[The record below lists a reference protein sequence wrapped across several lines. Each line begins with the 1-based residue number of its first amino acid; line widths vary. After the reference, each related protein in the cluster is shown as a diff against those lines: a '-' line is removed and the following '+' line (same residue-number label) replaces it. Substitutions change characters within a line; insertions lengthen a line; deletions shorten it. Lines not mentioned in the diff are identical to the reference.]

1 MNKMKGFVIFFIVV
15 LVVLIIY
22 LIMGIFILYFLFGW
36 FKKIFHDTL
45 LWHMPKETGIE
56 SFDGVNYYST
66 CKYCGKK
73 IIQDSQGNWF

>member
-1 MNKMKGFVIFFIVV
+1 MNEMKGFIIFCIVILVV
-15 LVVLIIY
+15 LVIY
-22 LIMGIFILYFLFGW
+22 LIMGILYFLFGW

-45 LWHMPKETGIE
+45 LWHTPKETGIE

>member
-22 LIMGIFILYFLFGW
+22 LIMGILYFLFGW

-45 LWHMPKETGIE
+45 LWHIPKETDIE